1 MTGVIEEGAR
11 KNENRKRG
19 GGMRRTRE
27 DPPAPTIEWGVFDEA
42 DLDASIPTWLVGSRP
57 ARESNDTM
65 EHGILPER
73 SLCCLYGE
81 PNVGKSFLALDWS
94 LSIALGEDWLGRPT
108 RKETGRDRRPG
119 KVVYVQGEGPEA
131 MPRRIVGWLHHRQ
144 LPADATKDAIFLPRI
159 SSFDLGAATHRQAF
173 IDALRKNACED
184 PALIVLDPLAAFYRG
199 DENGAAD
206 MQRFADGARELVAA
220 FSKSHCS
227 VLLVHHANAFGSR
240 ERGSTAL
247 RAAVDTM
254 CHMTKGALV
263 CDKQR
268 DAPKWKTINFQV
280 EDITRSH
287 GQEDGVLID
296 LGKVFVT
303 GEGST
308 TGGRERRPEK
318 AAGPSKRERRENAA
332 KERAEAKKALVLRGI
347 TEAMDDGKSK
357 GVGAT
362 ELGRLIQGEEAA
374 KRFGAVFEGAH
385 STLAKF
391 LEEHSSGPDAFLVRE
406 GKLYRPRST

>member
-1 MTGVIEEGAR
+1 
-11 KNENRKRG
+11 
-19 GGMRRTRE
+19 MRRSRE
-27 DPPAPTIEWGVFDEA
+27 DPPAPMIAWGVFDEA
-42 DLDASIPTWLVGSRP
+42 DLAKSIPTWLIGSRQGKTEYDP
-57 ARESNDTM
+57 MEQTEYHPM

-81 PNVGKSFLALDWS
+81 PNVGKSFMALDWG

-108 RKETGRDRRPG
+108 REKTGRDRRPG
-119 KVVYVQGEGPEA
+119 KVVYVQGEGPES
-131 MPRRIVGWLHHRQ
+131 MPRRIIGWLTRRHRS
-144 LPADATKDAIFLPRI
+144 ADLLKDAIFLPRI
-159 SSFDLGAATHRQAF
+159 SNFDLGAGSHRRAF
-173 IDALRKNACED
+173 IDALKKNACED

-206 MQRFADGARELVAA
+206 MQRFADGARELIAE
-220 FSKSHCS
+220 FSESNCS

-254 CHMTKGALV
+254 CHMTKSALV

-280 EDITRSH
+280 SDVTGKH
-287 GQEDGVLID
+287 PQEDVLID
-296 LGKVFVT
+296 LGKVFIA
-303 GEGST
+303 GEGSA

-347 TEAMDDGKSK
+347 NEAMGDGKPK

-374 KRFGAVFEGAH
+374 KRFGTVFEGAH

-391 LEEHSSGPDAFLVRE
+391 LEEHSSGPDAILVRE
-406 GKLYRPRST
+406 GKLYRPRTT

>member
-1 MTGVIEEGAR
+1 MEQTEY
-11 KNENRKRG
+11 
-19 GGMRRTRE
+19 
-27 DPPAPTIEWGVFDEA
+27 DP
-42 DLDASIPTWLVGSRP
+42 
-57 ARESNDTM
+57 M

-81 PNVGKSFLALDWS
+81 PNVGKSFMALDWS

-108 RKETGRDRRPG
+108 REKTGRDRRPG

-131 MPRRIVGWLHHRQ
+131 MPRRIVGWLEYHRRS
-144 LPADATKDAIFLPRI
+144 ADLLKDAIFLPRI
-159 SSFDLGAATHRQAF
+159 SNFDLGAGSHRRAF
-173 IDALRKNACED
+173 IDALMKNACED

-206 MQRFADGARELVAA
+206 MQRFADGAREVIAA

-280 EDITRSH
+280 RDVTGNH
-287 GQEDGVLID
+287 PQEDVLID
-296 LGKVFVT
+296 LGKVFIA
-303 GEGST
+303 GEGSA

-318 AAGPSKRERRENAA
+318 AAGPSKREIRENAA
-332 KERAEAKKALVLRGI
+332 KERAKTKKDLVLRGI
-347 TEAMDDGKSK
+347 RAAMADGKVK

-374 KRFGAVFEGAH
+374 KRFDAIFEGAH

-406 GKLYRPRST
+406 GKLYRPRET